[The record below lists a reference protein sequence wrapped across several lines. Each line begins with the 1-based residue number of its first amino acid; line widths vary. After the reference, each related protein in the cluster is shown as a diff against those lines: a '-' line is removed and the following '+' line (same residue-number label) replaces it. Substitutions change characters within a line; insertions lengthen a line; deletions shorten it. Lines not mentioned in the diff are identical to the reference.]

1 MWWIKSTIMKNYVI
15 LIALFAYCIM
25 SAQDFRG
32 TATYEVKLNVDAPK
46 ADNSGKELPPD
57 IQAALAAQLMKA
69 SLKTYTL
76 DFDKSAS
83 LYRQEERLD
92 VPQPQSQVQ
101 VQINSIGEGKLYR
114 NLKEKMLLQET
125 ELFGKEFLI
134 TDSLKKPE
142 WQLGAETKK
151 IGDYLCHKAT
161 MTIKPPKRRD
171 EPKQQNSPGIMIMEP
186 KEMVITAWYTTEIP
200 VAHGPADYW
209 GLPGLILEASDGHRT
224 ILCSKVILNPANAKE
239 IVKPSKGKKIHREEF
254 QKLAIDKAIEM
265 QQMNNREN
273 GGNGG
278 MRIIRAGG

>member
-1 MWWIKSTIMKNYVI
+1 MKNYVI

-25 SAQDFRG
+25 SAQDLRG
-32 TATYEVKLNVDAPK
+32 TAMYEVKLNVDAPK

-101 VQINSIGEGKLYR
+101 IQINSIGEGKLYR

-161 MTIKPPKRRD
+161 MIIKPPKRRD
-171 EPKQQNSPGIMIMEP
+171 EPKHQNSPGITIMEP
-186 KEMVITAWYTTEIP
+186 KEMVITAWYTTDIP

-209 GLPGLILEASDGHRT
+209 GLPGLILEAGDGHRT

>member
-1 MWWIKSTIMKNYVI
+1 MKNYVV
-15 LIALFAYCIM
+15 LIALLAYYLT
-25 SAQDFRG
+25 SAQEFRG
-32 TATYEVKLNVDAPK
+32 TATYEVKLNVNVPK

-57 IQAALAAQLMKA
+57 IQAAMAAQLMKA

-83 LYRQEERLD
+83 LYLQEERLD

-101 VQINSIGEGKLYR
+101 VRINSIGDGKLYR
-114 NLKEKMLLQET
+114 NLKEKVLLQET
-125 ELFGKEFLI
+125 ELFGKEFLV
-134 TDSLKKPE
+134 TDTLKKPE
-142 WQLGAETKK
+142 WQLGSETKK

-161 MTIKPPKRRD
+161 MTIKPPKVKD
-171 EPKQQNSPGIMIMEP
+171 ELKQQSSPGIMIMEP

-209 GLPGLILEASDGHRT
+209 GLPGLILEAGDGHRS
-224 ILCSKVILNPANAKE
+224 ILCSKVVLNPANAKE
-239 IVKPSKGKKIHREEF
+239 IVKPSKGKKINREKF

-265 QQMNNREN
+265 QQMNNREKGAN
-273 GGNGG
+273 GS

>member
-1 MWWIKSTIMKNYVI
+1 MKNYVI

-32 TATYEVKLNVDAPK
+32 TAMYEVKLNVYAPK

-161 MTIKPPKRRD
+161 MIIKPPKRRD

-186 KEMVITAWYTTEIP
+186 KETVITAWYTTEIP

-209 GLPGLILEASDGHRT
+209 GLPGLILKASDGHRT

>member
-1 MWWIKSTIMKNYVI
+1 MKNYVV
-15 LIALFAYCIM
+15 LIALLAYYLT
-25 SAQDFRG
+25 SAQEFRG
-32 TATYEVKLNVDAPK
+32 TATYEVKLNVSVPK

-57 IQAALAAQLMKA
+57 IQAAMAAQLMKA

-83 LYRQEERLD
+83 LYLQEERLD

-101 VQINSIGEGKLYR
+101 VQINSIGDGKLYR
-114 NLKEKMLLQET
+114 NLREKVLLQET
-125 ELFGKEFLI
+125 ELFGKEFLV
-134 TDSLKKPE
+134 TDTLKKPE

-161 MTIKPPKRRD
+161 MTIKPPKVKED
-171 EPKQQNSPGIMIMEP
+171 LKQQSSPGIMIMEP

-209 GLPGLILEASDGHRT
+209 GLPGLILEAGDGHRS
-224 ILCSKVILNPANAKE
+224 ILCSKVVLNPANAKE
-239 IVKPSKGKKIHREEF
+239 IVKPSKGKKINRDEF